1 MHCIHCGNNL
11 PDDGKFCHIC
21 GNAVEPGTNI
31 NNTVSQSRIVAEGNP
46 YANVMSEPKPQQTVP
61 TEPTYSQPM
70 PNPYPTYQVQNTP
83 FTPQPQYFRP
93 VQTPAGVQY
102 VPVEP
107 VSYYRKSVTPPKHN
121 PFTFISA
128 GIAATMFLVA
138 LLPWFTLDG
147 EPYNIYKM
155 LDYSFML
162 EHYGVE
168 DFSICS
174 VLMFICI
181 ALLIPSFILVLVKR
195 NQMPLVFPIITTSIT
210 IFSLLIFVSVMPSYS
225 YVLESTPVPILL
237 LLLSAANL
245 VFPILARKK

>member
-1 MHCIHCGNNL
+1 MYCIHCGNNL
-11 PDDGKFCHIC
+11 PDDSKFCSAC
-21 GNAVEPGTNI
+21 GKAVELDI
-31 NNTVSQSRIVAEGNP
+31 SVNNTVSQSESFAEDNP
-46 YANVMSEPKPQQTVP
+46 YASVMSEPKSQQAVT

-70 PNPYPTYQVQNTP
+70 QNPYPAYQVQNTP

-93 VQTPAGVQY
+93 VQTPQGVQY

-107 VSYYRKSVTPPKHN
+107 VSYYRNPVTPPKHN

-128 GIAATMFLVA
+128 GVTAIMFLVA

-147 EPYNIYKM
+147 KPYNIYKM

-168 DFSICS
+168 DFGICAI
-174 VLMFICI
+174 LMFICI
-181 ALLIPSFILVLVKR
+181 ALLIPSFILALVKR
-195 NQMPLVFPIITTSIT
+195 NRMPLVFPIITTAIT

-225 YVLESTPVPILL
+225 YVLKSTPVPILL
-237 LLLSAANL
+237 LLLSTANL